1 MKSGKIS
8 NRKSTYPNLK
18 ANLLMTLL
26 VLGVPI
32 GTKLILL
39 NARAATSQQ
48 VLATDP
54 MGVARHDHTATLL
67 PNGTVLIAG
76 GLDASNA
83 VVASAEVYDPSA
95 NGFSTVGD
103 MRAARVGHTATLL
116 SDGRALVAGGAND
129 SGPLR
134 SIDIYDPVT
143 RSFSDWG
150 LLNVARR
157 GHTASILT
165 DGRILIAGGDLRVR
179 TNGTE
184 TSTAEII
191 DPANS
196 HWVSPVYE
204 MTETRAGHSAT
215 PLNNS
220 LVYLA
225 GGNAGPSAELFD
237 PTDPDNFIFSTI
249 GLAIPPMTTARIGH
263 TAII

>member
-1 MKSGKIS
+1 MKSNLTGKSIPS
-8 NRKSTYPNLK
+8 NFK
-18 ANLLMTLL
+18 ANLLMVLL

-39 NARAATSQQ
+39 NVRAATSQQ
-48 VLATDP
+48 VLATDA
-54 MGVARHDHTATLL
+54 MSVARHDHTATLL
-67 PNGTVLIAG
+67 TNGTVLIAG

-83 VVASAEVYDPSA
+83 VVASAEVYDPST
-95 NGFSTVGD
+95 NGFSSVGD

-116 SDGRALVAGGAND
+116 SDSRVLVAGGADD

-134 SIDIYDPVT
+134 SIDIYDPVA

-150 LLNVARR
+150 LMNVARR
-157 GHTASILT
+157 GHSASILT

-179 TNGTE
+179 EDGTE

-191 DPANS
+191 DPANPV
-196 HWVSPVYE
+196 WVSPVYE

-225 GGNAGPSAELFD
+225 GGNADPSAELFD
-237 PTDPDNFIFSTI
+237 ATDPDNFIFSTI
-249 GLAIPPMTTARIGH
+249 GLAIPPLTTARIGH
-263 TAII
+263 T

>member
-1 MKSGKIS
+1 MKPGKSS
-8 NRKSTYPNLK
+8 NPKSTYPNLK

-32 GTKLILL
+32 STKLIMQ

-54 MGVARHDHTATLL
+54 LSVPRRDHTATLL

-83 VVASAEVYDPSA
+83 VVATAEVYDPST
-95 NGFSTVGD
+95 NGFSSVGD

-116 SDGRALVAGGAND
+116 SDGHVLVAGGSDGANA
-129 SGPLR
+129 LR
-134 SIDIYDPVT
+134 NIDVYDPVT

-165 DGRILIAGGDLRVR
+165 DGRILIAGGDRTVT

-184 TSTAEII
+184 TSTAEIV
-191 DPANS
+191 DPA
-196 HWVSPVYE
+196 HPEYVSPTYQ
-204 MTETRAGHSAT
+204 MTEPRSGHSAT
-215 PLNNS
+215 PL
-220 LVYLA
+220 
-225 GGNAGPSAELFD
+225 
-237 PTDPDNFIFSTI
+237 
-249 GLAIPPMTTARIGH
+249 
-263 TAII
+263 